1 MCIPSEF
8 CSKFFH
14 YDYQP
19 MIKKNMH
26 RLRVVKKY
34 RLGTKVSKFENST

>member
-1 MCIPSEF
+1 
-8 CSKFFH
+8 
-14 YDYQP
+14 